1 MASSWVISRLASP
14 FNLFQ
19 FNENVVQATGLTPL
33 QGHRI
38 SHVVTLDIEKPPLP
52 STITHLFISIT
63 DEESSNLLEELPK
76 LVAFVQNCL
85 DKGGTALIHCRHGVS
100 RSASAVVGV
109 LISLGMNRERALSL
123 VVEKRHCA
131 APNQGFLNQLLLWD
145 KMRGRVDL
153 EDANY
158 ILFLLQTGNVK
169 YQAALTQ
176 DEYTKVKRYKCKR
189 CRRLLA
195 SSTSVLPH
203 TLGTFPCWYS
213 VPPMSNLCTS
223 GIFVTPQV
231 RFSFRKRVPA

>member
-1 MASSWVISRLASP
+1 MLLPST
-14 FNLFQ
+14 FCNY
-19 FNENVVQATGLTPL
+19 ENTIQATGLKLL
-33 QGHRI
+33 QDHRI

-52 STITHLFISIT
+52 LTITHLFISIT

-109 LISLGMNRERALSL
+109 LISMGMSRERAMSL

-145 KMRGRVDL
+145 KMRGRVDS
-153 EDANY
+153 EDAHY
-158 ILFLLQTGNVK
+158 FLFLLQNGNVK
-169 YQAALTQ
+169 YQAVPSRN
-176 DEYTKVKRYKCKR
+176 EYTKVKRYKCKR

-203 TLGTFPCWYS
+203 TLGTFPYWYS
-213 VPPMSNLCTS
+213 VPPTSNLCTS

-231 RFSFRKRVPA
+231 RFSF